1 MNLPTFVMVAVTVL
15 CGCVTGSLPKEQ
27 LRRLDGYDTHAKGQS
42 EREVETVAGDKVTFS
57 RDANLYLDLPNQRVG
72 GQFESIRVQNDVFDG
87 RAAGGR
93 EVRVPLGEVRA
104 ATLEQPPQQGAIL
117 AVIITGVL
125 AAAGL
130 FLLVSVG
137 SHQSSP

>member
-1 MNLPTFVMVAVTVL
+1 
-15 CGCVTGSLPKEQ
+15 
-27 LRRLDGYDTHAKGQS
+27 
-42 EREVETVAGDKVTFS
+42 VAGDKVTFS

-72 GQFESIRVQNDVFDG
+72 GQFEAIRVQNDVFEG

-130 FLLVSVG
+130 FLLVSVN
-137 SHQSSP
+137 SQHASP